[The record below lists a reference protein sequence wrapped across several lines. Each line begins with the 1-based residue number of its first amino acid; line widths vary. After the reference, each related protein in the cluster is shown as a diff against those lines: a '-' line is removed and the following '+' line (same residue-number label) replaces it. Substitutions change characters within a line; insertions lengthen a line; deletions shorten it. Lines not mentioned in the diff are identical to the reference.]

1 MRIYAYIIIVVA
13 IIYIYSY
20 YLFPKVVSVLQ
31 TSADRF
37 STNMLLDKQ
46 PVVVEESFEFFDTQ
60 MSSWYLH
67 KDITSS
73 YDIDTWHKNK
83 FKYLGFYSVFPCE
96 LMACPGLTPPNESS
110 SIIAFKMLPGQ
121 TVFLPFHWSYS
132 VIPKTDT
139 TVPLKVVG
147 VHDLVTFFLP

>member
-1 MRIYAYIIIVVA
+1 MGTYLYAIIIVV
-13 IIYIYSY
+13 ILYIYSY
-20 YLFPKVVSVLQ
+20 YLFPKAVSVLQ

-37 STNMLLDKQ
+37 TTNMLLEKQ
-46 PVVVEESFEFFDTQ
+46 PVVVEESFDFFDTQ
-60 MSSWYLH
+60 MSSWYFH
-67 KDITSS
+67 KNITSS
-73 YDIDTWHKNK
+73 YDIDIWQKNK

-96 LMACPGLTPPNESS
+96 LLACPGLDSPEKSA